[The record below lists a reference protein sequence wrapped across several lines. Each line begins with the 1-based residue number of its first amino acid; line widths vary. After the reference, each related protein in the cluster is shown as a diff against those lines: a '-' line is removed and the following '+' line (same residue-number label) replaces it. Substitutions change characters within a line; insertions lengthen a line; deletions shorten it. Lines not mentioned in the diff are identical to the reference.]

1 MKTIDYFL
9 VAATVCLG
17 AVSVPS
23 ASAGPT
29 VINVAPPPGAVS
41 ARMQITITFS
51 TAVTGVEASDLVI
64 NGAPATG
71 VGGSGGVRT
80 FAFTQPP
87 AGALFVSWDGSH
99 SIYDLAG
106 NRFDE
111 LSAGATWSYTLADT
125 ILPTVSITEPTP
137 AATVGVLTNIQ
148 ITFKEP
154 VTGVDAADLLINGQ
168 AAASVNGSGSGPYL
182 FSFAQPANGTITVNW
197 AGGPWHSGHRARA
210 ERVRRRLVDL
220 LIESPGGRR

>member
-41 ARMQITITFS
+41 ALMQITITFS

-71 VGGSGGVRT
+71 VG
-80 FAFTQPP
+80 A
-87 AGALFVSWDGSH
+87 
-99 SIYDLAG
+99 
-106 NRFDE
+106 
-111 LSAGATWSYTLADT
+111 
-125 ILPTVSITEPTP
+125 
-137 AATVGVLTNIQ
+137 
-148 ITFKEP
+148 
-154 VTGVDAADLLINGQ
+154 
-168 AAASVNGSGSGPYL
+168 AAASGRSLSPSRLPVRCLFPGMAVTPFTIWLGIGSMS
-182 FSFAQPANGTITVNW
+182 
-197 AGGPWHSGHRARA
+197 
-210 ERVRRRLVDL
+210 
-220 LIESPGGRR
+220 